1 MKQWDSKHRSVH
13 HGALTLGTLYFAVLT
28 GCAVDSRDVSVSPSV
43 EGFPP
48 DDDTVVAAPDAG
60 SAGGIAA
67 PGESDLGDTVVV
79 PDGGLL
85 AGLGTSAVGGECSGE
100 ATACSG
106 VDRLLAC
113 EAGAFVEREVCP
125 FICEVGPAGASCG
138 GSCEPGTRRC
148 AEDGTPQLCDE
159 RGELQADAPCGD
171 ATPRCVEGECRACA
185 PGETRCNEAGLP
197 ETCDPEQ
204 LTWAA
209 GAPCA
214 SESPLCVPETGV
226 CGQCSPGSTRACV
239 GELGNCA
246 AGTQEC
252 GVDSLWG
259 PCSVQPAAADSCM
272 PGDDANCNGQP
283 NEGCDCTQA
292 VACGPEQPQGICRA
306 GTSECINGNP
316 GVCQGAVFPAGRNCA
331 SAADNDCDGRPDNTI
346 DNTCQC
352 TPGTGRA
359 CEQHPG
365 LDGIGICR
373 AGQQSCIAAAGNLSS
388 TFSGCQ
394 GSVPPRA
401 RDCRSSLD
409 NDCNGAPDNRIDNA
423 CQCVPGE
430 QRDCGIEPGSL
441 GCSRGVETCQL
452 FNGNTQSRFGAC
464 VFTDVNDGTACDD
477 GDGQTVGDSCR
488 AGTCGGNRVGTL
500 ATGELASCAVRSG
513 GAVYCWGSAPYFPA
527 PNSPP
532 TRISLAIQA
541 VAVNVGNGH
550 ACAIAN
556 DRSLHCWGANGLGT
570 LGNGTTTDVTTGAAR
585 VDLSGVVQVD
595 TNTNNTAAL
604 TSDGRVFL
612 WGATIDG
619 PSQRQ
624 LFGPTPPTETPFI
637 SSPHQIA
644 ELGQVSHLGLGM
656 RHACAAL
663 GSGQVLCWGRNDF
676 SQLGQPPTSGN
687 DARANAVLVNLDGD
701 DDAISVASG
710 DSFSCALRSGGQ
722 VVCWGSIFSGDLD
735 PAEAVNA
742 PPTPVPRLSGAIQ
755 LSVGSSSACALRSDG
770 TVACWGGNAFGELGT
785 GSFVGS
791 LSAQTVAG
799 LTDAVLLSTSSALG
813 GRSVCA
819 LRRTGAVVCWGA
831 NNTGQIGDGTTTN
844 RNQPV
849 QVRSLPD

>member
-13 HGALTLGTLYFAVLT
+13 HGALTLGPRYFAVLA
-28 GCAVDSRDVSVSPSV
+28 GCAVDSRDVSGSPPV

-48 DDDTVVAAPDAG
+48 DDDTDFAAPDAG

-125 FICEVGPAGASCG
+125 FICELGPAGASCG

-259 PCSVQPAAADSCM
+259 PCSVQPAAADSCT

-292 VACGPEQPQGICRA
+292 VSCGPGQPQGICRA
-306 GTSECINGNP
+306 GTSECVNGNP

-331 SAADNDCDGRPDNTI
+331 SPADNDCDGRPDNTI

-352 TPGTGRA
+352 IPDTERA

-373 AGQQSCIAAAGNLSS
+373 AGQQTCIAAAGNLSS

-423 CQCVPGE
+423 CQCQPGE

-441 GCSRGVETCQL
+441 GCSRGVQTCQL

-488 AGTCGGNRVGTL
+488 AGTCGGSRTGQL
-500 ATGELASCAVRSG
+500 ATGPSGATCAIRNG
-513 GAVYCWGSAPYFPA
+513 GAVYCWTGVNGPFE
-527 PNSPP
+527 
-532 TRISLAIQA
+532 RIDLPRAAVSVSTGGGLAGAHACA
-541 VAVNVGNGH
+541 VLDDESVRCWGANPFGQLGNGTDQPVSGVATVDLVGVSQVYAGAATTAAVTQMGSVFVWGDRARATQVTALYGPSGSTLVDPVVSSPFQIAQLGQVLQVSLGSRH
-550 ACAIAN
+550 ACAI
-556 DRSLHCWGANGLGT
+556 
-570 LGNGTTTDVTTGAAR
+570 
-585 VDLSGVVQVD
+585 
-595 TNTNNTAAL
+595 
-604 TSDGRVFL
+604 
-612 WGATIDG
+612 
-619 PSQRQ
+619 
-624 LFGPTPPTETPFI
+624 
-637 SSPHQIA
+637 
-644 ELGQVSHLGLGM
+644 
-656 RHACAAL
+656 L
-663 GSGQVLCWGRNDF
+663 GSGQVACWGANDA
-676 SQLGQPPTSGN
+676 SQLGRPSAGANDVIASPRIVALPEPGVN
-687 DARANAVLVNLDGD
+687 DAV
-701 DDAISVASG
+701 SQSSG
-710 DSFSCALRSGGQ
+710 DSYTCALKRTGA
-722 VVCWGSIFSGDLD
+722 VACWGSLFQADL
-735 PAEAVNA
+735 PGVSFGLA
-742 PPTPVPRLSGAIQ
+742 PFIVPELDQVIQ
-755 LSVGSSSACALRSDG
+755 VSVGSSTACALRRNG
-770 TVACWGGNAFGELGT
+770 TVACWGEGTFGQLGT
-785 GSFVGS
+785 GTFNSNTTPQVVRN
-791 LSAQTVAG
+791 LDNV
-799 LTDAVLLSTSSALG
+799 VLLADASTAG
-813 GRSVCA
+813 GRHVCVLRSDRSVA
-819 LRRTGAVVCWGA
+819 CWGER
-831 NNTGQIGDGTTTN
+831 TDSTT
-844 RNQPV
+844 PV
-849 QVRSLPD
+849 VVDDLPD

>member
-13 HGALTLGTLYFAVLT
+13 HGALTLGTLYFAVLA
-28 GCAVDSRDVSVSPSV
+28 GCAVDSRDVSVSPPV

-125 FICEVGPAGASCG
+125 FICELGPAGASCG

-259 PCSVQPAAADSCM
+259 PCSVQPAAADSCT

-292 VACGPEQPQGICRA
+292 VSCGPGQPQGICRA
-306 GTSECINGNP
+306 GTSECVNGNP

-331 SAADNDCDGRPDNTI
+331 SPADNDCDGRPDNTI

-352 TPGTGRA
+352 IPDTERA

-373 AGQQSCIAAAGNLSS
+373 AGQQTCIAAAGNLSS

-423 CQCVPGE
+423 CQCQPGE

-441 GCSRGVETCQL
+441 GCSRGVQTCQL

-488 AGTCGGNRVGTL
+488 AGTCGGSRTGQL
-500 ATGELASCAVRSG
+500 ATGPSGATCAIRNG
-513 GAVYCWGSAPYFPA
+513 GAVYCWTGVNGPFERIDLPRAAVSVSTGGGAPGRA
-527 PNSPP
+527 HS
-532 TRISLAIQA
+532 
-541 VAVNVGNGH
+541 
-550 ACAIAN
+550 CALLDDQSI
-556 DRSLHCWGANGLGT
+556 RCWGANPFGQ
-570 LGNGTTTDVTTGAAR
+570 LGNGSDQITNEVVTPQ
-585 VDLSGVVQVD
+585 LSGVTQIHAGAD
-595 TNTNNTAAL
+595 ITAAVVQGGAALFIWGTLRRGGDL
-604 TSDGRVFL
+604 TPL
-612 WGATIDG
+612 Y
-619 PSQRQ
+619 
-624 LFGPTPPTETPFI
+624 GPTRFLPDNVDVVT
-637 SSPHQIA
+637 SPLQLEQVQQA
-644 ELGQVSHLGLGM
+644 RQVTLGS

-663 GSGQVLCWGRNDF
+663 ANGQAACWGHNDSGQIGRL
-676 SQLGQPPTSGN
+676 STGGT
-687 DARANAVLVNLDGD
+687 DASPSLHIVPLPAPGGD
-701 DDAISVASG
+701 NVASLSSG
-710 DSFSCALRSGGQ
+710 DSYTCALRTSGA
-722 VVCWGSIFSGDLD
+722 VACWGSIFQSDL
-735 PAEAVNA
+735 PGARFNLAPFAV
-742 PPTPVPRLSGAIQ
+742 PGLDQAIQ
-755 LSVGSSSACALRSDG
+755 LSVGSSSACALRRNG
-770 TVACWGGNAFGELGT
+770 TVACWGE
-785 GSFVGS
+785 GS
-791 LSAQTVAG
+791 LGQLGNGRFSSSDTPVAVAN
-799 LTDAVLLSTSSALG
+799 LQNVVLLSDASTMA
-813 GRSVCA
+813 GRHACA
-819 LRRTGAVVCWGA
+819 LRRDQSVLCWGEGSNSA
-831 NNTGQIGDGTTTN
+831 TPVVVDG
-844 RNQPV
+844 
-849 QVRSLPD
+849 LPD